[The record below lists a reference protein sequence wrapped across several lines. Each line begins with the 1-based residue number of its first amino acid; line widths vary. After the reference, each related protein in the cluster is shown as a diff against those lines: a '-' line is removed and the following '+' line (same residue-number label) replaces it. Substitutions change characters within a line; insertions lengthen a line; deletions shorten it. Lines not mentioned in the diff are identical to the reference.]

1 MFLNAPNTCLQL
13 RLLLE
18 QFWAQQMWGEGKGL
32 PVHPLPPHRHQQH
45 PHQSVHLLQLMKL
58 CGHVITIQ
66 NPELTSRG
74 FGHMD
79 HDLCLLLSHHTED
92 FLLPKEETWG
102 VHAKCPLVMGVFPV
116 GCS

>member
-1 MFLNAPNTCLQL
+1 
-13 RLLLE
+13 
-18 QFWAQQMWGEGKGL
+18 MWGEGKGL

-45 PHQSVHLLQLMKL
+45 PHQSIHLLQLMKL
-58 CGHVITIQ
+58 RGHVITIQ
-66 NPELTSRG
+66 SPELTSCG

-102 VHAKCPLVMGVFPV
+102 IRAKCLLVMGVFPV